1 MNVLSQY
8 INIMAKERE
17 VAARGASWCP
27 ILDANEA
34 QETAAR
40 LIEVVANSFVK
51 RGYNEKYHV
60 SGYAVM
66 SESVGAHTN
75 LVSDIIRKYLRYE
88 YGDFTGLT
96 SDGYDFLTV
105 LEAVGRH
112 DLPEN
117 KTGDI
122 PDDGNRDEA
131 AKKETEYQYLHWY
144 SGLGPSRDANFEKG
158 VAKLLHEM
166 EEKCS
171 VTGRALYMA
180 DKISALIVTL
190 YLGSCDSLATPYIT
204 MDDRSATKRDLMEI
218 EIIRQAD
225 GDMNPR
231 RHFKAAEMWAV
242 DYFISREIE
251 QYDDNGFFTALV
263 VMTTLLL
270 NNNEWYQWRTP

>member
-1 MNVLSQY
+1 MSIISQY
-8 INIMAKERE
+8 IKIMTWERE
-17 VAARGASWCP
+17 NAARGAEWCP

-34 QETAAR
+34 QKTATR
-40 LIEVVANSFVK
+40 LIEVVANSFVR
-51 RGYNEKYHV
+51 RGYNTKYHV
-60 SGYAVM
+60 SGCAVM

-75 LVSDIIRKYLRYE
+75 LVGDIMRKYLCYE
-88 YGDFTGLT
+88 YGVFSTT
-96 SDGYDFLTV
+96 VDGYDFLTV
-105 LEAVGRH
+105 LEAAGRH

-122 PDDGNRDEA
+122 PDDGNRDEV
-131 AKKETEYQYLHWY
+131 AKRATESEYLHWY
-144 SGLGPSRDANFEKG
+144 SELAPSRDVYFEKG
-158 VAKLLHEM
+158 VARLLNEM

-190 YLGSCDSLATPYIT
+190 YLSACDNLTTPYIT
-204 MDDRSATKRDLMEI
+204 MNDRSVSARDLKEI

-231 RHFKAAEMWAV
+231 RHFKASEMWAV
-242 DYFISREIE
+242 DYFVSREIE
-251 QYDDNGFFTALV
+251 QYDDSGFFTALV

-270 NNNEWYQWRTP
+270 NDNKWYQWRTP

>member
-1 MNVLSQY
+1 MNIISQY
-8 INIMAKERE
+8 INIMDKERKI
-17 VAARGASWCP
+17 AARGAGWCP
-27 ILDANEA
+27 ILNADEA
-34 QETAAR
+34 QKTATR

-66 SESVGAHTN
+66 AESVGAHTN
-75 LVSDIIRKYLRYE
+75 LMSDIMRKYLRYE
-88 YGDFTGLT
+88 YTDANETD
-96 SDGYDFLTV
+96 DGYDFLTV
-105 LEAVGRH
+105 LEAAGRH

-131 AKKETEYQYLHWY
+131 AKRDAEYQYLYWY
-144 SGLGPSRDANFEKG
+144 SGLGPSRDSVFEKD
-158 VAKLLHEM
+158 VSRLLHEM

-190 YLGSCDSLATPYIT
+190 YLSSCDDLSTPYIT
-204 MDDRSATKRDLMEI
+204 LDSPSITARDFEEM

-225 GDMNPR
+225 GNMNPR
-231 RHFKAAEMWAV
+231 RHFKASEMWAV

-251 QYDDNGFFTALV
+251 QYDDSGFFTAIV
-263 VMTTLLL
+263 VMITLLL
-270 NNNEWYQWRTP
+270 NNNEWYQWRNP